1 MVPLELALRNFMC
14 YRGDSPPLNLDG
26 LHIACLSGENGAGK
40 SALLD
45 AMTWVL
51 WGKARMSDD
60 ELISQGESEMLVSLN
75 FLLAGQCYRVV
86 RRRQRSR
93 SKSSGR
99 GALELQ
105 IWQQDR
111 WRPIGENTLRETQHA
126 IDTLLRMK
134 YETFINASFLLQGRA
149 DEFTSKTPGE
159 RKQVLADILD
169 LSEYARLEERA
180 RKRMKE
186 LEGQIR
192 GIDGSI
198 EQLQSEAEKAA
209 TYAQMVASAETRL
222 AELTAALE
230 SAEEEQR
237 RAAEQLQALKASA
250 ARLADVRTSLA
261 KLRTEQHD
269 LQQRIATHHAE
280 IAEDEATLQRETE
293 ILAGIAA
300 LDAAR
305 QHLEHL
311 DGLRPRYD
319 ELQEQR
325 RHYQDALK
333 DELRTLQSDLD
344 GLQREAARLQS
355 IAGRQPTVQAALDA
369 QQQRLEALAPAIEAL
384 GHMRQQLADLDE
396 RISRANVLLLRQNDL
411 NGQIS
416 QRRDSLIAVREEQK
430 RRITSLERQLH
441 DLERW
446 QSDLEHAR
454 QQQQAAESLT
464 QQLATLRDTISTTT
478 ARVGELRALC
488 DQFNQRANDIK
499 QRKALLDPSADDATC
514 PLCQSDLGHAGITN
528 ILASYEQEITDLRE
542 QYRTAKRQ
550 ADQEETSQKQ
560 ISRDA
565 DTLEKQLT
573 RAQRDAARIEPL
585 EQQLAQ
591 AGEWQSEMEQAHTTL
606 ADVEQ
611 RLANEDYATE
621 EHEALLTVEAELLD
635 LGGAKP
641 ISPSPTEKRGK
652 TAKAPVLE
660 MLNRE
665 RKALLQQQHSLEQQR
680 EQRTGIESELATLRH
695 ELEQIAAAAAALP
708 ATEERIATLSA
719 TIEQGDFGHALR
731 TEGRAIEARIAEL
744 GYSSDA
750 YTAAR
755 EAVQALDH
763 WSDEQHRL
771 NNARSRLE
779 NNRNTLQWAEELL
792 ERRAAEIAQLQGE
805 ETTLSKEVRALPAAE
820 QHTRACDEAVS
831 SHRRDIQVV
840 QRDLYEKQTLQRKA
854 EEAAQQLAERHK
866 ERAAL
871 LERQSLFHE
880 LGEACGKKG
889 VQAMLIETA
898 IPEIER
904 EANRLLGRITGNQMH
919 LTFEMQRDTRKGDT
933 VETLDIKIADA
944 VGTRNYS
951 AFSGGEAM
959 RINFAIRVAL
969 SRLLAHRAGA
979 SLETLVIDEGFGA
992 LDADGRERFV
1002 EAITSVQHDFK
1013 RILVITHLQELKDRF
1028 PVHIEITRT
1037 THGSMWA
1044 LV

>member
-1 MVPLELALRNFMC
+1 
-14 YRGDSPPLNLDG
+14 
-26 LHIACLSGENGAGK
+26 
-40 SALLD
+40 
-45 AMTWVL
+45 
-51 WGKARMSDD
+51 
-60 ELISQGESEMLVSLN
+60 
-75 FLLAGQCYRVV
+75 
-86 RRRQRSR
+86 
-93 SKSSGR
+93 
-99 GALELQ
+99 
-105 IWQQDR
+105 
-111 WRPIGENTLRETQHA
+111 
-126 IDTLLRMK
+126 
-134 YETFINASFLLQGRA
+134 
-149 DEFTSKTPGE
+149 
-159 RKQVLADILD
+159 
-169 LSEYARLEERA
+169 
-180 RKRMKE
+180 
-186 LEGQIR
+186 
-192 GIDGSI
+192 
-198 EQLQSEAEKAA
+198 
-209 TYAQMVASAETRL
+209 
-222 AELTAALE
+222 
-230 SAEEEQR
+230 
-237 RAAEQLQALKASA
+237 
-250 ARLADVRTSLA
+250 
-261 KLRTEQHD
+261 
-269 LQQRIATHHAE
+269 
-280 IAEDEATLQRETE
+280 
-293 ILAGIAA
+293 
-300 LDAAR
+300 
-305 QHLEHL
+305 
-311 DGLRPRYD
+311 
-319 ELQEQR
+319 
-325 RHYQDALK
+325 
-333 DELRTLQSDLD
+333 
-344 GLQREAARLQS
+344 
-355 IAGRQPTVQAALDA
+355 VQAALDA
-369 QQQRLEALAPAIEAL
+369 QQQHLAALAPAIEAL
-384 GHMRQQLADLDE
+384 ERVRQQLADLDE
-396 RISRANVLLLRQNDL
+396 RISRANTLLLRQNDL
-411 NGQIS
+411 TGQIT
-416 QRRDSLIAVREEQK
+416 QRHDSLIAVREEQK
-430 RRITSLERQLH
+430 RRITRLERQLQ

-446 QSDLEHAR
+446 QRDLEHAR

-478 ARVGELRALC
+478 TRVGELRALC
-488 DQFNQRANDIK
+488 NQFNQRANDIK

-528 ILASYEQEITDLRE
+528 ILANYEQEITTLRE

-550 ADQEETSQKQ
+550 ADQEEASQKQ
-560 ISRDA
+560 MSRDA
-565 DTLEKQLT
+565 DALEQQLT

-585 EQQLAQ
+585 EQQLTQ

-606 ADVEQ
+606 ADVDQ
-611 RLANEDYATE
+611 QLANEDYATE
-621 EHEALLTVEAELLD
+621 EREALLTVEAELLE
-635 LGGAKP
+635 LGAKP
-641 ISPSPTEKRGK
+641 ISPSPPEKRGK
-652 TAKAPVLE
+652 TAKAPALE

-665 RKALLQQQHSLEQQR
+665 RKVLLQQQHSLEQQR

-695 ELEQIAAAAAALP
+695 ELEQIAAAAATLP

-719 TIEQGDFGHALR
+719 TIERGDFGHALR
-731 TEGRAIEARIAEL
+731 AEGRAIDARIAEL

-755 EAVQALDH
+755 EAVQNLTH

-771 NNARSRLE
+771 NTARSRLE

-805 ETTLSKEVRALPAAE
+805 ETTLSEEVRALPAAE

-840 QRDLYEKQTLQRKA
+840 QRDLYEKQTLQHKA
-854 EEAAQQLAERHK
+854 EEAAQQLTEKHK

-871 LERQSLFHE
+871 LERQSLFQE

-1028 PVHIEITRT
+1028 PVHVEITRT
-1037 THGSMWA
+1037 THGSVWA